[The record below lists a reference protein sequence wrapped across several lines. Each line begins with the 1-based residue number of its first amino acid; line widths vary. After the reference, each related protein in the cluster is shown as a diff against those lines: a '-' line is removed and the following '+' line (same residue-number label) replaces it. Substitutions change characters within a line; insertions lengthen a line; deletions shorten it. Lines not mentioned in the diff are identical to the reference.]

1 MNVNFR
7 FFLIVLLSGFIAE
20 SFATA
25 GNIELIKTINIAH
38 SERQE
43 GELQLSY
50 NSIDKNFFIAWIDR
64 LWGEDEIESRIR
76 ARIMKPDGSL
86 SATRIYQKGYGE
98 LGLFMCHDPQHN
110 QFLMIWNGSPTIDY
124 RLLSSNG
131 GVRKAGRVKGELST
145 AITYHPLTAEYLI
158 ATPLQRLSHN
168 AMPLGKASDKDFAA
182 AVIIPDANSTNYFL
196 FFSDLEGTIF
206 FQILRSDGTSLT
218 SARAFLRNWGNF
230 SVAFN
235 PSQREFLVVYSSPFK
250 QWRALKLNEHGVRI
264 GSPVILA
271 NKPESWSSVIFYI
284 DHFFVAYNQNNRIF
298 LRELDA
304 NARPLNSPIPLTD
317 EGEFATDFQLASS
330 EGRNFAIVWSQE
342 DIDGVLPETSY
353 DIFAR
358 LFRLP

>member
-7 FFLIVLLSGFIAE
+7 FFVNVLVIWFIAQ

-25 GNIELIKTINIAH
+25 GNVELIRTINIAR

-76 ARIMKPDGSL
+76 GRIMKPDGSL
-86 SATRIYQKGYGE
+86 SAPRIYQKGYGE

-110 QFLMIWNGSPTIDY
+110 QFLMIWNGSPEIDY
-124 RLLSSNG
+124 RLLGSNG
-131 GVRKAGRVKGELST
+131 GVKKAGKVKGILST
-145 AITYHPLTAEYLI
+145 AITYHPLNGEYLI
-158 ATPLQRLSHN
+158 ASPLQRLSHN
-168 AMPLGKASDKDFAA
+168 ATPLGKASAKDLPA
-182 AVIIPDANSTNYFL
+182 AVVIPDSTSTNYFL
-196 FFSDLEGTIF
+196 FFIDLEGTIF
-206 FQILRSDGTSLT
+206 FQILRSDGTALT
-218 SARAFLRNWGNF
+218 SERPILRNWGNF

-250 QWRALKLNEHGVRI
+250 QWRALRVNEHGVRI

-271 NKPESWSSVIFYI
+271 NKPEAWSSVVFYN
-284 DHFFVAYNQNNRIF
+284 DHFFIAYNQNNRIF

-317 EGEFATDFQLASS
+317 EGEFATDFQLARS
-330 EGRNFAIVWSQE
+330 EGRNFAIVWSQD